1 MQQQQNIT
9 NVSTEHFGGNVV
21 QLILIK
27 AEWCSACKQYLASE
41 SYSTLQKIIMSH
53 NLPVLLKVYDID
65 KDAFKYESEFKIQRN
80 SIKFVPTLLFNT
92 SSGIMMFKD
101 NIYDNDKIMQTV
113 LDVYKKSN

>member
-1 MQQQQNIT
+1 
-9 NVSTEHFGGNVV
+9 
-21 QLILIK
+21 
-27 AEWCSACKQYLASE
+27 
-41 SYSTLQKIIMSH
+41 MSH
-53 NLPVLLKVYDID
+53 NLPVVLKIYDID
-65 KDAFKYESEFKIQRN
+65 KDTTKYESEFKIQRN